1 MEPHTPKDL
10 AEIASF
16 TDTGK
21 TVVHRGTTYAIL
33 NPPADE
39 KRAESPY
46 ILRSPRGKYYALM
59 RNNTNRHAL
68 FGVGLY
74 QGLRCLPGW
83 FTDKDGTLVSTS

>member
-1 MEPHTPKDL
+1 MEQHSATDL
-10 AEIASF
+10 AEIATY

-21 TVVHRGTTYAIL
+21 TIVHRGITYAIL

-74 QGLRCLPGW
+74 GSLKCLPGW
-83 FTDKDGTLVSTS
+83 FTDKNGSLVSTS